1 MAHYNRAVLARKY
14 YVSDMEKNEVNKLK
28 RCITVLFIIISIIAI
43 LNGCQTKA
51 SNEIADSSEKNSET
65 KIIWETMNDPRLNTS
80 WTKINEFNVD
90 LDMDLK
96 EDYLGLYTTA
106 ERDKQGTLMWDDGQN
121 WLLLVQ
127 SGDKFYPLY
136 FEYVQLGSV
145 YFTVSK
151 YSEDTT
157 TIVTAIVPTGSN
169 LKLINYK
176 YDKDKQGFVEESI
189 YNSEEDNFIFTSIPD
204 YR

>member
-1 MAHYNRAVLARKY
+1 
-14 YVSDMEKNEVNKLK
+14 MEKNEVNKLK